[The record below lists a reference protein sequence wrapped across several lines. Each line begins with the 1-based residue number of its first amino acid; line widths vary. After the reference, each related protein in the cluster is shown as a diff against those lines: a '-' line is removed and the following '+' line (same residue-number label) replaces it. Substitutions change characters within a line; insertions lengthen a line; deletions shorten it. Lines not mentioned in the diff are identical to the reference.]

1 MLSDHVVYATI
12 PTQDVERL
20 RRFYEDVLGFQV
32 LEETLSGIFYRGAA
46 GTMFAVTRS
55 GGKASGLHTQMG
67 FRITNI
73 EAVVAKLRAR
83 GVVFEEYESPK
94 TVNSI
99 ADVPAGRAAWFRDPD
114 GNVIGMIELRT
125 ASG

>member
-20 RRFYEDVLGFQV
+20 RRFYEDVLGFRV

-55 GGKASGLHTQMG
+55 GGKASGRRSSPRRTVTPG
-67 FRITNI
+67 VSPSRRR
-73 EAVVAKLRAR
+73 AKRCKRRRRRA
-83 GVVFEEYESPK
+83 
-94 TVNSI
+94 
-99 ADVPAGRAAWFRDPD
+99 
-114 GNVIGMIELRT
+114 
-125 ASG
+125 